1 MSFASIDSLPKNSE
15 EVSFSLGSEGK
26 ISEARYSSIKTFS
39 FGATEAFKA
48 AEAAL
53 VENGFKIVSS
63 NIETK
68 TILAEH
74 GMTLYD
80 WNVVAGAYIDSSNR
94 GSIVRLIVQ
103 GSKGRVRVKG
113 DMTGRNWT
121 KDIFDSMN
129 QLEEVFL
136 ENHQQ

>member
-1 MSFASIDSLPKNSE
+1 
-15 EVSFSLGSEGK
+15 
-26 ISEARYSSIKTFS
+26 
-39 FGATEAFKA
+39 
-48 AEAAL
+48 
-53 VENGFKIVSS
+53 
-63 NIETK
+63 
-68 TILAEH
+68 
-74 GMTLYD
+74 MTLYD